1 MMIYSP
7 VSAHLSSS
15 RVFAHNCV
23 PGVGRDAAARRG
35 RWWRT
40 EADRETDIADFKL
53 SNGQEES
60 REKEKWRL
68 STPSYV
74 WVSALVCVD
83 MRVCVVL
90 GDPTPPPEPSPQPT
104 VKNPEEIKRKAEWTR
119 IKLEFT
125 AALKREGTLWAIG
138 WHCLV
143 VPVVLL
149 YITVYIN
156 STELQ
161 DVCVFM
167 RCVNSKN
174 VLCLCAEHAVKLR
187 LDLVKAHALRN
198 VSSLQQRAEQVY
210 RNMEEWLGARFLSEM
225 NRWEEEN

>member
-1 MMIYSP
+1 M
-7 VSAHLSSS
+7 
-15 RVFAHNCV
+15 
-23 PGVGRDAAARRG
+23 
-35 RWWRT
+35 
-40 EADRETDIADFKL
+40 
-53 SNGQEES
+53 
-60 REKEKWRL
+60 
-68 STPSYV
+68 
-74 WVSALVCVD
+74 
-83 MRVCVVL
+83 
-90 GDPTPPPEPSPQPT
+90 
-104 VKNPEEIKRKAEWTR
+104 
-119 IKLEFT
+119 
-125 AALKREGTLWAIG
+125 
-138 WHCLV
+138 
-143 VPVVLL
+143 PVVLL

-225 NRWEEEN
+225 NR